1 MSKFDRMAHAMGITS
16 KLNGN
21 PAEVI
26 GGLTYGVT
34 PLEMADAYGTLA
46 NGGDHFAPT
55 AISKVVFPN
64 GRVDRMGDPP
74 HARVFPYAQAYA
86 ATSVLKQV
94 ISNPAGTAYAT
105 VSGYGCPAAGKTG
118 TAENLANAWFVGYTP
133 RLSTAVWVGHPGG
146 NVPMPDGFGG
156 TLAAPIWTDFMTQAR
171 GGFCGDWTPPTTPWS
186 GTAFTGPHSAP
197 KNAPPA
203 NPGGRTA
210 PAPVPGPYT
219 NRQLFSSPPQKP
231 PPAIVPGTKP
241 KPKQQGPP
249 TASNPPPTHGNGGGN
264 GGGSGH
270 GGGHKSH

>member
-1 MSKFDRMAHAMGITS
+1 
-16 KLNGN
+16 
-21 PAEVI
+21 
-26 GGLTYGVT
+26 
-34 PLEMADAYGTLA
+34 MADAYGTLA
-46 NGGDHFAPT
+46 DGGDHIAPT
-55 AISKVVFPN
+55 AISKVVFPS
-64 GRVDRMGDPP
+64 GRVDQMGNPP
-74 HARVFPYAQAYA
+74 RARVFSYAEAYA

-94 ISNPAGTAYAT
+94 ITNPEGTAYAT

-133 RLSTAVWVGHPGG
+133 RLSTAVWVGYPGG
-146 NVPMPDGFGG
+146 NLPMSDGFGG

-171 GGFCGDWTPPTTPWS
+171 GGFCGDWSPPTTPWS

-197 KNAPPA
+197 KNSPPA
-203 NPGGRTA
+203 NPSGRGSSQ
-210 PAPVPGPYT
+210 VPGSYT

-249 TASNPPPTHGNGGGN
+249 TGNNNPPHTNGGGP
-264 GGGSGH
+264 GH